1 MKGPVRSA
9 GQRSMEYGAN
19 EIILLDHGSGG
30 RATYELLNKVFRPH
44 LKEVLLLDSA
54 ILDLDRPGRLAFTTD
69 SFVVSPIFFPG
80 GDIGS
85 LAVHGTVND
94 LAMVGASPLY
104 LSVAFI
110 LEEGFLL
117 TELEKVVI
125 SLAQAAK
132 EAGVKVVCGDTKVVP
147 KSKGDK
153 VYLNTTGVGV
163 IPPGVELLPQRI
175 QPGDEILVSGP
186 VGDHGLA
193 VLSAREK
200 LGLSGLKSDSQPLN
214 RLVQALIEALG
225 PKLHALRDPTRGGLA
240 TTMNELAAEAGV
252 EILLDEAFIPVRE
265 EVRAGSEI
273 LGLDPLYLACEGRL
287 VAFVEKGAGE
297 EALSVLRDYPEG
309 EEASVIGQV
318 LSAKDK
324 PRVILKTAFGG
335 ERLLPMLSGEPLPRI
350 C

>member
-1 MKGPVRSA
+1 MESGP
-9 GQRSMEYGAN
+9 N

-30 RATYELLNKVFRPH
+30 RATYELLNRVFRPYF
-44 LKEVLLLDSA
+44 KEVLLLDSA
-54 ILDLDRPGRLAFTTD
+54 ILELESSGHLAFTTD

-85 LAVHGTVND
+85 LAVYGTVND
-94 LAMVGASPLY
+94 LAMVGAEPRY

-117 TELEKVVI
+117 AELEKIVI

-132 EAGVKVVCGDTKVVP
+132 KAGVRVVCGDTKVVP
-147 KSKGDK
+147 KGKGDK
-153 VYLNTTGVGV
+153 IYINTTGVGV
-163 IPPGVELLPQRI
+163 ISPGVELLPQRI
-175 QPGDEILVSGP
+175 QPGDEVLVSGP

-193 VLSAREK
+193 VLSAREE

-214 RLVQALIEALG
+214 HLVKALLNTLG
-225 PKLHALRDPTRGGLA
+225 SKLHVLRDPTRGGLA
-240 TTMNELAAEAGV
+240 TTLNELAFESGT
-252 EILLDEAFIPVRE
+252 EILLDEACIPVRE

-287 VAFVEKGAGE
+287 IAFVEKGAGE
-297 EALSVLRDYPEG
+297 AALSVLRRLPEG
-309 EEASVIGQV
+309 EKASIIGRV
-318 LSAKDK
+318 LSTKGK
-324 PRVILKTAFGG
+324 PRVILKTIFGG

>member
-1 MKGPVRSA
+1 MKGPVQNA
-9 GQRSMEYGAN
+9 GQRSMEYGN
-19 EIILLDHGSGG
+19 KEIILLDHGSGG
-30 RATYELLNKVFRPH
+30 RATYELLNRIFRPH

-54 ILDLDRPGRLAFTTD
+54 VLEFDHSGRLAFTTD

-94 LAMVGASPLY
+94 LAMVGARPLY
-104 LSVAFI
+104 LSVGFI
-110 LEEGFLL
+110 LEEGFSL
-117 TELEKVVI
+117 TELEKIVI

-147 KSKGDK
+147 RGKGDK

-175 QPGDEILVSGP
+175 RPGDEVLVSGP

-193 VLSAREK
+193 VLSAREG

-214 RLVQALIEALG
+214 RLVQALIETLG
-225 PKLHALRDPTRGGLA
+225 PNLHALRDPTRGGLA
-240 TTMNELAAEAGV
+240 TTLNELAAEAGV
-252 EILLDEAFIPVRE
+252 EILLDEARIPVRE
-265 EVRAGSEI
+265 EVRAGSDI

-287 VAFVEKGAGE
+287 VAFVEKGTGE
-297 EALSVLRDYPEG
+297 EALSVFRDYPEG
-309 EEASVIGQV
+309 QGASIIGQV
-318 LSAKDK
+318 VSTGSK
-324 PRVILKTAFGG
+324 PRVVLKTIFGG